1 MSSRED
7 FKSFIPASKKIPEL
21 TLKAVLVG
29 AILAVILGAANAY
42 LGLYAGMTVSA
53 VIPGAV
59 MAFAFLKPFKGTI
72 LEVNIGM
79 MGAAAGEALAAGVIF
94 TIPALVLL
102 GTWTEIRYLETTII
116 ALLGGLLGIL
126 WMIPLRRA
134 LIIKTDL
141 PFPEGV
147 AVAAVLTTTVGGE
160 EASTEKDASSG
171 SGVSGIWLIVGV
183 LVAAIFK
190 FGQVGLNALSG
201 AVHSITS
208 IGKYDIGGGEKDA
221 VIYGGVAASPAL
233 LGVGWIIGPR
243 ISSFVFVGGL
253 IGWVILA
260 PLIALA
266 TGLPDPAVLA
276 HVDPAMTETQI
287 QFAIQTQITDALS
300 LGNGNWDSGRL
311 IWGFHEIWGSYIR
324 YIGVGAMVVGG
335 LFTIFKLRS
344 NLAEGLREAITG
356 IKGGSVKAKKRT
368 DQDLNFKFVFLAIG
382 ALTIPIFLLY
392 GYISNEWAVS
402 GVMAIFAILFAF
414 IASAIA
420 GYMAGL
426 LGSSNNP
433 ISGVTVSVLLITS
446 LILLGFGLSGNV
458 EAYGVAILVAA
469 VICCAAAISG
479 DVLQSMTCGQMIGAT
494 PRNQQIAEV
503 IGVLA
508 AAPILALVVQALDQA
523 YRIGSTQLPAPQAF
537 LMSGIVEGVL
547 GGGMVWPFVLAGA
560 ILAFVLILI
569 DLPVLPV
576 AIGIYLPFTLS
587 VPIFCGGIVRHITNK
602 FIERK
607 YGSSEEEEISDWELA
622 IKQTDVKPKEKI
634 IRTGLL
640 LTAGL
645 IAGEALMGVT
655 VAFLII
661 AKINLSVFTYAPI
674 LPSLLIWVFIGALLA
689 YIPLREM
696 FAKTKK

>member
-1 MSSRED
+1 LVVLMASRDD
-7 FKSFIPASKKIPEL
+7 FKSFIPASKTIPEL
-21 TLKAVLVG
+21 TIKAVLVG
-29 AILAVILGAANAY
+29 ALLAVILGAANAY

-59 MAFAFLKPFKGTI
+59 MAFALLRPFKGTI

-102 GTWTEIRYLETTII
+102 GTWTEIQYFETTII
-116 ALLGGLLGIL
+116 ALLGGVIGVL

-160 EASTEKDASSG
+160 QVSKAEAK
-171 SGVSGIWLIVGV
+171 SGVSGVWLLVGV
-183 LVAAIFK
+183 FVAAIFK
-190 FGQVGLNALSG
+190 FTQVGMKAVSG
-201 AVHSITS
+201 TIHGIVN
-208 IGKYDIGGGEKDA
+208 IGRYNIGSGSNPGY
-221 VIYGGVAASPAL
+221 IYGGVATSPAL

-243 ISSFVFVGGL
+243 IASFVFVGGL
-253 IGWVILA
+253 LGWVILA
-260 PLIALA
+260 PLIVLA
-266 TGLPDPAVLA
+266 TGLPTPPLSDPQIYADVLNLGGGNL
-276 HVDPAMTETQI
+276 ETGK
-287 QFAIQTQITDALS
+287 F
-300 LGNGNWDSGRL
+300 
-311 IWGFHEIWGSYIR
+311 IWGFFNIWGSYIR

-335 LFTIFKLRS
+335 LYTIFKLRA
-344 NLAEGLREAITG
+344 NLASGIKEAIVG
-356 IKGGSVKAKKRT
+356 IKGGKVEAKKRT
-368 DQDLNFKFVFLAIG
+368 DNDINIKFVFLAIG
-382 ALTIPIFLLY
+382 ALTIPVFLVY
-392 GYISNEWAVS
+392 GMISDNWPVSAFMAV
-402 GVMAIFAILFAF
+402 FAILFAF

-433 ISGVTVSVLLITS
+433 ISGVTVSVLLITT
-446 LILLGFGLSGNV
+446 LILLGFGLSGTG
-458 EAYGVAILVAA
+458 AFGVAILIAA

-479 DVLQSMTCGQMIGAT
+479 DVLQSMACGQMVGAT
-494 PRNQQIAEV
+494 PRNQQIAEM

-508 AAPILALVVQALDQA
+508 AAPILAFVVQALDKA
-523 YRIGSTQLPAPQAF
+523 YHIGSPDLAAPQAF
-537 LMSGIVEGVL
+537 LMAGIVEGVL
-547 GGGMVWPFVLAGA
+547 TGEMVWPFVLAGMV
-560 ILAFVLILI
+560 LAFVLILI

-587 VPIFCGGIVRHITNK
+587 VPIFSGGIVRHITNK

-607 YGSSEEEEISDWELA
+607 YGSAEEEEISDWELA
-622 IKQTDVKPKEKI
+622 IKQTGVRPKEKV

-661 AKINLSVFTYAPI
+661 GGFDLTIFNFPPI
-674 LPSLLIWVFIGALLA
+674 LPAILIWLFIAALLA
-689 YIPLREM
+689 YIPLREI
-696 FAKTKK
+696 FVKEE

>member
-1 MSSRED
+1 MSSRD
-7 FKSFIPASKKIPEL
+7 NFKSFIPSNKIIPEL
-21 TLKAVLVG
+21 TIKAVLVG
-29 AILAVILGAANAY
+29 ALLAIILGSANAY
-42 LGLYAGMTVSA
+42 LGLYAGLTVSA

-59 MAFAFLKPFKGTI
+59 MAFALLKPFKGTI

-102 GTWTEIRYLETTII
+102 GTWTEIHYLETTII
-116 ALLGGLLGIL
+116 ALLGGILGVL

-147 AVAAVLTTTVGGE
+147 AVAAVLTTTVGDGE
-160 EASTEKDASSG
+160 ATSKTEP
-171 SGVSGIWLIVGV
+171 SGVSGVWLIVGV
-183 LVAAIFK
+183 VLAGLFK
-190 FGQVGLNALSG
+190 FGQVALQTFSG
-201 AVHSITS
+201 AIHGIIDIGKFS
-208 IGKYDIGGGEKDA
+208 IGGREGNG
-221 VIYGGVAASPAL
+221 VFYGGVASSPAL
-233 LGVGWIIGPR
+233 LGVGWIIGPK
-243 ISSFVFVGGL
+243 IASFVFVGGL
-253 IGWVILA
+253 LGWVILA

-266 TGLPDPAVLA
+266 TGLPTPIT
-276 HVDPAMTETQI
+276 PS
-287 QFAIQTQITDALS
+287 QITDALS
-300 LGNGNWDSGRL
+300 FGGGNFEAGRL
-311 IWGFHEIWGSYIR
+311 IWGFYQIWGDYIR

-335 LFTIFKLRS
+335 IYTIFKLRS
-344 NLAEGLREAITG
+344 NLSQGIKEAIVGITG
-356 IKGGSVKAKKRT
+356 GQLEAKKRT
-368 DQDLNFKFVFLAIG
+368 DQDLNFKFVFLLIA
-382 ALTIPIFLLY
+382 ALTIPVFLLY
-392 GYISNEWAVS
+392 GWVSSQWVVS
-402 GVMAIFAILFAF
+402 GIMAVFAILFAF
-414 IASAIA
+414 VASAIA

-458 EAYGVAILVAA
+458 GAYGVAILIAA

-494 PRNQQIAEV
+494 PKYQQIAEI

-508 AAPILALVVQALDQA
+508 AAPILALVVSALDQA
-523 YRIGSTQLPAPQAF
+523 YTIGSTNLPAPQAF
-537 LMSGIVEGVL
+537 LMAGIVKGVL
-547 GGGMVWPFVLAGA
+547 GGEMVWPFVLAGA
-560 ILAFVLILI
+560 VLAFVLILI

-576 AIGIYLPFTLS
+576 AIGIYLPFTLV
-587 VPIFCGGIVRHITNK
+587 VPIFGGGVVRHITNI
-602 FIERK
+602 FITRK
-607 YGSSEEEEISDWELA
+607 YGSSEEDQISEWELA

-645 IAGEALMGVT
+645 IAGEALMGVI

-661 AKINLSVFTYAPI
+661 GGISLSIFEYPPI
-674 LPSLLIWVFIGALLA
+674 WPGLIIWIFIAILLA
-689 YIPLREM
+689 YIPLREI
-696 FAKTKK
+696 FVNDK

>member
-7 FKSFIPASKKIPEL
+7 FKSFIPAEKKLPEL
-21 TLKAVLVG
+21 TIKAVIVG

-59 MAFAFLKPFKGTI
+59 MAFAFLRPFKGTI

-94 TIPALVLL
+94 TIPAMVLL
-102 GTWTEIRYLETTII
+102 TAWTEIHYIETTLI
-116 ALLGGLLGIL
+116 ALFGGMLGVL
-126 WMIPLRRA
+126 WMVPLRRA

-160 EASTEKDASSG
+160 TTQTGKKTG
-171 SGVSGIWLIVGV
+171 TRVSGIWLIVGV
-183 LVAAIFK
+183 LVSAVFK
-190 FGQVGLNALSG
+190 FGQVGLKIFGG
-201 AVHSITS
+201 AIHGIVS
-208 IGKYDIGGGEKDA
+208 IGKFDIGNGEKSG
-221 VIYGGVAASPAL
+221 VFYGGFATSPAL
-233 LGVGWIIGPR
+233 LGVGWIIGPK
-243 ISSFVFVGGL
+243 IASFVFVGGL

-266 TGLPDPAVLA
+266 AGLPTPVTPSD
-276 HVDPAMTETQI
+276 I
-287 QFAIQTQITDALS
+287 SDALAFGF
-300 LGNGNWDSGRL
+300 GNPDVGYQ
-311 IWGFHEIWGSYIR
+311 IWGFFAIWGNYIR

-335 LFTIFKLRS
+335 LYTIFRLRS
-344 NLAEGLREAITG
+344 NLASGIKEAISG
-356 IKGGSVKAKKRT
+356 IRGGQVEVKKRT
-368 DQDLNFKFVFLAIG
+368 DTDLNIKFVFLMIG
-382 ALTIPIFLLY
+382 ALTIPVFLIFAWVSSL
-392 GYISNEWAVS
+392 WAVS
-402 GVMAIFAILFAF
+402 AVMAVFAILFAF

-446 LILLGFGLSGNV
+446 LILLGFGLSNNIQA
-458 EAYGVAILVAA
+458 EGVAILIAA

-479 DVLQSMTCGQMIGAT
+479 DVLQSLTCGQMIGAT
-494 PRNQQIAEV
+494 PRNQQIAEFV
-503 IGVLA
+503 GVAA
-508 AAPILALVVQALDQA
+508 AAPILAIVVQALDKA
-523 YRIGSTQLPAPQAF
+523 YRIGSTNLPAPQAF
-537 LMSGIVEGVL
+537 LMKGIVQGVL
-547 GGGMVWPFVLAGA
+547 GGQMVWPFVVAGA
-560 ILAFVLILI
+560 VLAFVLILI
-569 DLPVLPV
+569 NLPVLPV

-587 VPIFCGGIVRHITNK
+587 TPIFAGGIVRYVTNRVVAK
-602 FIERK
+602 K
-607 YGSSEEEEISDWELA
+607 YGSAEEEEISDWELA
-622 IKQTDVKPKEKI
+622 IKQTDVAPKEKI

-645 IAGEALMGVT
+645 IAGEALMGVI

-661 AKINLSVFTYAPI
+661 GGLNFSVFTYPPI
-674 LPSLLIWVFIGALLA
+674 WPSVLVWVFIAVLLA
-689 YIPLREM
+689 YIPLREIY
-696 FAKTKK
+696 AKTKE

>member
-1 MSSRED
+1 MTSRED
-7 FKSFIPASKKIPEL
+7 FKSFIPASKTIPEL
-21 TLKAVLVG
+21 TVKAVLVG
-29 AILAVILGAANAY
+29 AILAIVLGAANAY

-59 MAFAFLKPFKGTI
+59 MAFAFLRPFKGSI

-102 GTWTEIRYLETTII
+102 GTWTEIQYLETTII
-116 ALLGGLLGIL
+116 ALLGGILGVL

-134 LIIKTDL
+134 LIMKTDL

-160 EASTEKDASSG
+160 GAADTKERG
-171 SGVSGIWLIVGV
+171 SGVSGIWLVVGV
-183 LVAAIFK
+183 LVAALFK
-190 FGQVGLNALSG
+190 FGQVALKAFTG
-201 AVHSITS
+201 AIHGITNV
-208 IGKYDIGGGEKDA
+208 GKYNIGGGEKTA
-221 VIYGGVAASPAL
+221 YLYGGVAASPAL

-243 ISSFVFVGGL
+243 IASFVFVGGL
-253 IGWVILA
+253 LGWVILA

-266 TGLPDPAVLA
+266 TGLPTPGPEHYADVM
-276 HVDPAMTETQI
+276 D
-287 QFAIQTQITDALS
+287 
-300 LGNGNWDSGRL
+300 LGGGNYATGEL
-311 IWGFHEIWGSYIR
+311 IWGFFKIWGSYIR

-335 LFTIFKLRS
+335 LYTIFKLRA
-344 NLAEGLREAITG
+344 NLAEGIREAVSG
-356 IKGGSVKAKKRT
+356 IKSGQTTAKKRT
-368 DQDLNFKFVFLAIG
+368 DRDLNFKFVFLAIG
-382 ALTIPIFLLY
+382 ALTIPIFFLY

-402 GVMAIFAILFAF
+402 GVMAVFAILFAF

-433 ISGVTVSVLLITS
+433 ISGVTVAVLLITS
-446 LILLGFGLSGNV
+446 LILLGFGLSGNI

-479 DVLQSMTCGQMIGAT
+479 DVLQSMTCGQMVGAT
-494 PRNQQIAEV
+494 PRNQQIAEL

-523 YRIGSTQLPAPQAF
+523 YRIGSTNLPAPQAF

-547 GGGMVWPFVLAGA
+547 GGGMVWPFVIAGA
-560 ILAFVLILI
+560 VLAFVLILI

-587 VPIFCGGIVRHITNK
+587 VPIFGGGIVRHVTNK

-607 YGSSEEEEISDWELA
+607 YGSAEEEEISEWELA
-622 IKQTDVKPKEKI
+622 IKQTGVKPKEKI

-645 IAGEALMGVT
+645 IAGEALMGVI

-661 AKINLSVFTYAPI
+661 GGIDFAVFNYPPV
-674 LPSLLIWVFIGALLA
+674 LPAILIWLFIAALLA
-689 YIPLREM
+689 YIPLREI
-696 FAKTKK
+696 FANSE

>member
-1 MSSRED
+1 MSREN
-7 FKSFIPASKKIPEL
+7 FKSFIPTNKKIPEL
-21 TLKAVLVG
+21 TIKAVLVG
-29 AILAVILGAANAY
+29 ALLAIILGSANAY

-59 MAFAFLKPFKGTI
+59 MAFALLKPFKGTI

-102 GTWTEIRYLETTII
+102 GTWTEIQYVETTLI
-116 ALLGGLLGIL
+116 ALLGGILGVL

-160 EASTEKDASSG
+160 ESAKDGESG
-171 SGVSGIWLIVGV
+171 ISGIWLMVGV
-183 LVAAIFK
+183 IAAALLK
-190 FGQVGLNALSG
+190 FGQVGIKTFAG
-201 AVHSITS
+201 QVHGIIN
-208 IGKYDIGGGEKDA
+208 IGKYNIGGGEKNA
-221 VIYGGVAASPAL
+221 IIYGGTATSPAL

-243 ISSFVFVGGL
+243 IASFILVGGL

-266 TGLPDPAVLA
+266 TGLPQPGVVANSFIAAQQV
-276 HVDPAMTETQI
+276 E
-287 QFAIQTQITDALS
+287 DALA
-300 LGNGNWDSGRL
+300 LGAGNWDIGSQ
-311 IWGFHEIWGSYIR
+311 IWGFQEIWGQYIR

-335 LFTIFKLRS
+335 IYTIFKLRS
-344 NLAEGLREAITG
+344 NLAEGIREAVIG
-356 IKGGSVKAKKRT
+356 LKGGEVAAKKRT
-368 DQDLNFKFVFLAIG
+368 EQDLNFKFVFLAIG
-382 ALTIPIFLLY
+382 ALTIPIFLVY
-392 GYISNEWAVS
+392 GYISSEWAIS
-402 GVMAIFAILFAF
+402 GVMAVFAILFAF

-458 EAYGVAILVAA
+458 GAYGVAILIAA

-494 PRNQQIAEV
+494 PKNQQIAEIV
-503 IGVLA
+503 GVLA

-523 YRIGSTQLPAPQAF
+523 YTIGSTNLPAPQAF

-560 ILAFVLILI
+560 VLAFVLILI

-587 VPIFCGGIVRHITNK
+587 VPIFAGGIVRHFTNK
-602 FIERK
+602 YVEKK
-607 YGSSEEEEISDWELA
+607 YGNAEEEISDWELA

-640 LTAGL
+640 FTAGL
-645 IAGEALMGVT
+645 IAGEALMGVI

-661 AKINLSVFTYAPI
+661 GGIDLSIFTYPPVLPAI
-674 LPSLLIWVFIGALLA
+674 LLWLFIAVLLA
-689 YIPLREM
+689 YIPLREI
-696 FAKTKK
+696 FAKKE

>member
-1 MSSRED
+1 MTSREN
-7 FKSFIPASKKIPEL
+7 FKSFIPTKKIIPEL
-21 TLKAVLVG
+21 TIKAILVG
-29 AILAVILGAANAY
+29 ILLAIILGSANAY

-59 MAFAFLKPFKGTI
+59 MAFALLKPFKGTI

-94 TIPALVLL
+94 TIPAIVLV
-102 GTWTEIRYLETTII
+102 GTWESIHYFETTII
-116 ALLGGLLGIL
+116 ALLGGILGVL
-126 WMIPLRRA
+126 WMVPLRRA

-160 EASTEKDASSG
+160 KAEETKDG
-171 SGVSGIWLIVGV
+171 SGVSGIWLLVGV
-183 LVAAIFK
+183 VIAGLFK
-190 FGQVGLNALSG
+190 FGQVALNAVSG
-201 AVHSITS
+201 AIHGIIS
-208 IGKYDIGGGEKDA
+208 IGKFNIGSGKNPGYL
-221 VIYGGVAASPAL
+221 YGGLAASPAL

-243 ISSFVFVGGL
+243 IASFVFVGGL

-266 TGLPDPAVLA
+266 TGLPSPDLANPEVLKD
-276 HVDPAMTETQI
+276 VM
-287 QFAIQTQITDALS
+287 S
-300 LGNGNWDSGRL
+300 LGNGNLAIGEQ
-311 IWGFHEIWGSYIR
+311 IWGFFQIWGNYIR

-335 LFTIFKLRS
+335 LYTIFKLRS
-344 NLAEGLREAITG
+344 NLSEG
-356 IKGGSVKAKKRT
+356 IKEAVAGLKGAATGTKKRT
-368 DQDLNFKFVFLAIG
+368 EQDLNFKFVFLAIG
-382 ALTIPIFLLY
+382 ALTIPIFLIY
-392 GYISNEWAVS
+392 GYISNEWAIS
-402 GVMAIFAILFAF
+402 GVMAVFAVLFAF

-433 ISGVTVSVLLITS
+433 ISGVTVAVLLITS
-446 LILLGFGLSGNV
+446 LILVGFGLSGNV
-458 EAYGVAILVAA
+458 NAYGVAILIAA

-494 PRNQQIAEV
+494 PKNQQIAEM

-508 AAPILALVVQALDQA
+508 AAPILAIVVQALDQA
-523 YRIGSTQLPAPQAF
+523 YQIGSTNLPAPQAF
-537 LMSGIVEGVL
+537 LMSGIVKGVL
-547 GGGMVWPFVLAGA
+547 GGEMVWPFVLAGA
-560 ILAFVLILI
+560 VLAFVLILI

-587 VPIFCGGIVRHITNK
+587 TPIFAGGIVRHFTNK
-602 FIERK
+602 HIEK
-607 YGSSEEEEISDWELA
+607 KFGSAEEEEISEWELA

-645 IAGEALMGVT
+645 IAGEALTGVI

-661 AKINLSVFTYAPI
+661 GGIDLSIFAYSPI
-674 LPSLLIWVFIGALLA
+674 LPSILIWFFIAVLLA
-689 YIPLREM
+689 YIPLREI
-696 FAKTKK
+696 FAKK

>member
-1 MSSRED
+1 LVVLMASRDD
-7 FKSFIPASKKIPEL
+7 FKSFIPASKTIPEL
-21 TLKAVLVG
+21 TIKAVLVG
-29 AILAVILGAANAY
+29 ALLAVILGAANAY

-59 MAFAFLKPFKGTI
+59 MAFALLRPFKGTI

-102 GTWTEIRYLETTII
+102 GTWTEIQYFETTII
-116 ALLGGLLGIL
+116 ALLGGVIGVL

-160 EASTEKDASSG
+160 QVSKAEAK
-171 SGVSGIWLIVGV
+171 SGVSGVWLLVGV
-183 LVAAIFK
+183 FVAAIFK
-190 FGQVGLNALSG
+190 FTQVGMKAVSG
-201 AVHSITS
+201 TIHGIVN
-208 IGKYDIGGGEKDA
+208 IGRYNIGSGSNPGY
-221 VIYGGVAASPAL
+221 IYGGVATSPAL

-243 ISSFVFVGGL
+243 IASFVFVGGL
-253 IGWVILA
+253 LGWVILA
-260 PLIALA
+260 PLIVLA
-266 TGLPDPAVLA
+266 TGLPTPPLSDPQIYADVLNLGGGNL
-276 HVDPAMTETQI
+276 ETGK
-287 QFAIQTQITDALS
+287 F
-300 LGNGNWDSGRL
+300 
-311 IWGFHEIWGSYIR
+311 IWGFFNIWGSYIR

-335 LFTIFKLRS
+335 LYTIFKLRA
-344 NLAEGLREAITG
+344 NLASGIKEAIVG
-356 IKGGSVKAKKRT
+356 IKGGQVEAKKRT
-368 DQDLNFKFVFLAIG
+368 DNDINIKFVFLAIG
-382 ALTIPIFLLY
+382 ALTIPVFLVY
-392 GYISNEWAVS
+392 GMISDNWPVSAFMAV
-402 GVMAIFAILFAF
+402 FAILFAF

-433 ISGVTVSVLLITS
+433 ISGVTVSVLLITT
-446 LILLGFGLSGNV
+446 LILLGFGLSGTG
-458 EAYGVAILVAA
+458 AFGVAILIAA

-479 DVLQSMTCGQMIGAT
+479 DVLQSMACGQMVGAT
-494 PRNQQIAEV
+494 PRNQQIAEM

-508 AAPILALVVQALDQA
+508 AAPILAFVVQALDKA
-523 YRIGSTQLPAPQAF
+523 YHIGSPDLAAPQAF
-537 LMSGIVEGVL
+537 LMAGIVEGVL
-547 GGGMVWPFVLAGA
+547 TGEMVWPFVLAGMV
-560 ILAFVLILI
+560 LAFVLILI

-587 VPIFCGGIVRHITNK
+587 VPIFSGGIVRHITNK

-607 YGSSEEEEISDWELA
+607 YGSAEEEEISDWELA
-622 IKQTDVKPKEKI
+622 IKQTGVRPKEKV

-661 AKINLSVFTYAPI
+661 GGFDLTIFNFPPI
-674 LPSLLIWVFIGALLA
+674 LPAILIWLFIAALLA
-689 YIPLREM
+689 YIPLREI
-696 FAKTKK
+696 FVKEE